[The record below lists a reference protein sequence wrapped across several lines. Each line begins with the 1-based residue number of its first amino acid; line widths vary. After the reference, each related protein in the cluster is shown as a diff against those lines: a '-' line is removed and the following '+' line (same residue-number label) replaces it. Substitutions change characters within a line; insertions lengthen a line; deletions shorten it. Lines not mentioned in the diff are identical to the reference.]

1 MNSEQN
7 KLRGGYY
14 TPAPI
19 SEFLAKWAIR
29 NPSDRILEPSCVDG
43 NILIESYKVLKA
55 LGANNADI
63 ETNLVGVE
71 YYADEAEK
79 AKKRLIDLGAS
90 YDYKNIYM
98 GDFFKLCV
106 SEFYN
111 GKLFDVAI
119 GNPPFIRYQNFP
131 DEQKAIAIEL
141 MHKKGLRP
149 NRLTNSWLAFL
160 VCSTFLLRRNG
171 RLAMVIPAELFQVN
185 YAAEVRKYLSDF
197 FKRIFIITFKKL
209 IFPDVQQEVVL
220 LLAERNSSNI
230 EGINVIEV
238 NDASDLARLKIKEI
252 KKKNLKPIDHNTD
265 KWTKYFLDKKEILL
279 LKNIIDH
286 HGIIRTGEIYEVDVG
301 IVTGQNNYFVLG
313 DNERKRFG
321 LEHNCQKIVTRSS
334 HLSGLNFTESDFN
347 ENVKKNYPTF
357 LFNPS
362 EENLDSLPQ
371 SVKEY
376 IKLGEQK
383 GVHKG
388 FKCRNRKVWFKVPS
402 VWIPDAF
409 MLRQVHEYPKLV
421 NNSTAATCTDT
432 IHRVRFKNGFDNNHI
447 TTLFLN
453 SLTFS
458 FAEITGRS
466 YGGGVLTF
474 EPSEAEQ
481 LPIPD
486 IDTNNINYHE
496 IDRLLRKGDI
506 YQILNITDKE
516 FLRDGLG
523 LTKKETSILR
533 NIWNKL
539 KERRIGRK

>member
-29 NPSDRILEPSCVDG
+29 NPSDRILEPSCGDG
-43 NILIESYKVLKA
+43 NILIETYKVLKT

-63 ETNLVGVE
+63 ESNLVGVE

-90 YDYKNIYM
+90 FKNKNIYK

-131 DEQKAIAIEL
+131 DDQRAIAIEL
-141 MHKKGLRP
+141 MQKKGLRP
-149 NRLTNSWLAFL
+149 NRLLNSWLAFL
-160 VCSTFLLRRNG
+160 VCSTLLLKRTG

-209 IFPDVQQEVVL
+209 IFPEVQQEVVL

-238 NDASDLARLKIKEI
+238 NDASDLSRLKIKEI

-286 HGIIRTGEIYEVDVG
+286 PGIARTGDIYEVDVG
-301 IVTGQNNYFVLG
+301 IVTGKNDYFVLG
-313 DNERKRFG
+313 DNERKRLR
-321 LEHNCQKIVTRSS
+321 LEQSCQKIVTRSS
-334 HLSGLNFTESDFN
+334 HLSGLNFTDTDFN

-362 EENLDSLPQ
+362 EEKFDSFPQ

-376 IKLGEQK
+376 IKIGEQK

-402 VWIPDAF
+402 IWTPDAF

-421 NNSTAATCTDT
+421 SNYTAATCTDT
-432 IHRVRFKNGFDNNHI
+432 IHRVRFKNGFDTNHI

-486 IDTNNINYHE
+486 INANNINYPE

-506 YQILNITDKE
+506 YQILDITDKE

-523 LTKKETSILR
+523 LTKKEISMLR